1 MVFNC
6 DIDVYIYLISEGC
19 LITKNPCLNDLK
31 WLKKCVKTVKTV
43 RPSLIYFS
51 ILRTEG
57 LENIQQVNHLLSQY
71 GGKRGKTVCNIS
83 KILEL

>member
-1 MVFNC
+1 MP
-6 DIDVYIYLISEGC
+6 YH
-19 LITKNPCLNDLK
+19 KNPCLNDLK
-31 WLKKCVKTVKTV
+31 WLKKCVKTV